1 MLLLVWCVIF
11 LSNLSFV
18 LTDLILFCSSED
30 QQTGK
35 ASDFGENQ
43 VRIFVGG
50 WYTGGKGG
58 MKCFS
63 HNR

>member
-1 MLLLVWCVIF
+1 MLLLVC
-11 LSNLSFV
+11 
-18 LTDLILFCSSED
+18 SED